1 MAAAA
6 VLAEPPWDVDAKEGE
21 GTGGAA
27 LVATSP
33 AFRMRGTRFCIR
45 CSSTLTRERISETIC
60 IPFERVTRELV
71 EAADGRRRDTGT
83 GAVVEE
89 EASVEGITGMVLLE
103 TSGRRGDGAGSR
115 EGELVDGEA
124 KVERVRAPARVLRRG
139 GGDRIALRDEG
150 AATAGVGFCSAI
162 RIVSR
167 VGESTSFAR
176 SAGCRSLFDGK
187 VTSSSDSEADNA
199 GDATAKASS
208 SSGPGSVG
216 DFANWSRS
224 TEASVAASAL
234 SE

>member
-1 MAAAA
+1 M
-6 VLAEPPWDVDAKEGE
+6 
-21 GTGGAA
+21 
-27 LVATSP
+27 
-33 AFRMRGTRFCIR
+33 
-45 CSSTLTRERISETIC
+45 C

-71 EAADGRRRDTGT
+71 EAADARRRDT

-89 EASVEGITGMVLLE
+89 EARVEGITGTVLLE

-115 EGELVDGEA
+115 EGELVEGEA
-124 KVERVRAPARVLRRG
+124 RVERARAPARVLRRG

-176 SAGCRSLFDGK
+176 SAGCRSLFDGR

-199 GDATAKASS
+199 GDATEKASS
-208 SSGPGSVG
+208 SSRLGSVG
-216 DFANWSRS
+216 GTTDFANWSRR
-224 TEASVAASAL
+224 TEASVTASAL
-234 SE
+234 WG